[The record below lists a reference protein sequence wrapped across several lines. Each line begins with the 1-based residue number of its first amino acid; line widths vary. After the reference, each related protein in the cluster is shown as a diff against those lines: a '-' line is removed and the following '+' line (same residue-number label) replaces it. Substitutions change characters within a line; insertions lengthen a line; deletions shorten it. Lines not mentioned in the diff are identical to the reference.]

1 MSALAV
7 VQAAIG
13 GLFTDEVSLP
23 PQLALFP
30 RTLTQPGACFVT
42 LEVGGQLQGC
52 LGSVS
57 AQSPLILDVYHKA
70 RASAC

>member
-1 MSALAV
+1 M
-7 VQAAIG
+7 
-13 GLFTDEVSLP
+13 P